1 MFRQLQKDWRR
12 RAPAARL
19 CALSAWAG
27 LSFALA
33 SNSHAA
39 LTENLG
45 VSVVGM
51 AMGNAVT
58 ADPPGLDAIHFNPA
72 GLARIKTNRRQDAV
86 FGASIKP
93 YASFHQPEGFD
104 IGGWKEDPL
113 NGTQTGPVRQ
123 SIYLPIYGSPSWSLP
138 AAFAAGLG
146 LAFHE
151 PESKWTFGSATYVP
165 QAVGIDRTKD
175 PNDPGRFDGRKVVI
189 QRLVYLSPTAAY
201 QLTDTLS
208 LGVSV
213 PIAHQGFMLN
223 TEMRMP
229 NELLGII
236 GKLQDAWCGDSGNP
250 IDVLAFGL
258 CGGGKEGRLRPFNS
272 VGSMNFDMTAPMDPT
287 INVGVLWEPK
297 EWFAAGAVYQFGS
310 SSTLTGRYTFNAN
323 PMLRKFVEGMYA
335 SLLGPI
341 MAATFAMP
349 SSIPESQSGNATL
362 VLPFPEHIQAGIKVK
377 PLSFLQFNVDVNWTN
392 WARWDK
398 MTFQFDKQISLL
410 QMARLFGQ
418 GDASKLIIPRG
429 YKSPLHFGY
438 GVDLSIG
445 KHFHVRGGY
454 EPRKSSVPSSAMDL
468 IAPLPDLKVFSAG
481 LGYQS
486 DKGLRID
493 ATVSYAHGRFNLPAN
508 TSCNLNCTNF
518 SNVIY
523 NPYAGLDVNGGIY
536 IRYGGISFSHPF

>member
-1 MFRQLQKDWRR
+1 MWRFLNGR
-12 RAPAARL
+12 RERTPVKAIAAAMAAPL
-19 CALSAWAG
+19 L
-27 LSFALA
+27 LA
-33 SNSHAA
+33 MAMPSHAA

-51 AMGNAVT
+51 SLGNAVV

-72 GLARIKTNRRQDAV
+72 GLARIKRNTRQDAV

-104 IGGWKEDPL
+104 IGGWKDDPL
-113 NGTQTGPVRQ
+113 NGTHSGPVRQ
-123 SIYLPIYGSPSWSLP
+123 AIFLPIYGSPSWSLP

-151 PESKWTFGSATYVP
+151 PESNWTFATASYVP

-175 PNDPGRFDGRKVVI
+175 PNDPARFDGRKVVI

-201 QLTDTLS
+201 KLSDSLS

-236 GKLQDAWCGDSGNP
+236 GKLQDAWCGDNGNP
-250 IDVLAFGL
+250 LDVLGFGL

-272 VGSMNFDMTAPMDPT
+272 VGSMNFEMTAPMDPT
-287 INVGVLWEPK
+287 LNLGLLWEPR
-297 EWFAAGAVYQFGS
+297 EWFALGATYQFGS
-310 SSTLTGRYTFNAN
+310 QTVLTGRYTFEAN
-323 PMLRKFVEGMYA
+323 PMLPKFVQGMYS
-335 SLLGPI
+335 SLLGPVL
-341 MAATFAMP
+341 AATFGMP
-349 SSIPESQSGNATL
+349 SHIPSSQSGNATL
-362 VLPFPEHIQAGIKVK
+362 VLPYPEHVQVGIKLK
-377 PLSFLQFNVDVNWTN
+377 PLSFLQFNMDVNWTN

-398 MTFQFDKQISLL
+398 MTFQFDQPVALL
-410 QMARLFGQ
+410 QMARIFGQ
-418 GDASKLIIPRG
+418 ADASKLVIPRG
-429 YKSPLHFGY
+429 YKSPVHFGF
-438 GVDLSIG
+438 GLDLSLG
-445 KHFHVRGGY
+445 QSFKLRAGY
-454 EPRKSSVPSSAMDL
+454 EPRKSSVPNSAMDL
-468 IAPLPDLKVFSAG
+468 IAPLPDLNVKSLG
-481 LGYQS
+481 LGYVS
-486 DKGLRID
+486 RSGTRID
-493 ATVSYAHGRFNLPAN
+493 ATVSYAHGTFNLPAN
-508 TSCNLNCTNF
+508 TSCNLNCNNF

-536 IRYGGISFSHPF
+536 IRYAGLSISHPF